1 MTRNLFD
8 PLTLG
13 PLQLPNRIVM
23 APMTRNRA
31 SISHVP
37 TPIMAGYYAQRAQ
50 AGLLITEGTAP
61 TPSGCGYARIPGLWS
76 EEQVDAWRAVT
87 RAVHQNGGRIAV
99 QLMHTGRVGHPDNQP
114 PGALLLAPGPLPL
127 SQPVHTARGPLPCPT
142 PTAMTEA
149 RIEAELAGFVRAAR
163 NARAAGFDLVELH
176 GANGYLIEQFLAP
189 CTNPRTDAWGGDPT
203 GNQPGRTRFALEV
216 ARRIGEAI
224 GPERVGMRLSPLG
237 VVNGIRPWPR
247 LVQEYVGL
255 AEQLGALGLAYLHL
269 VDHRGLGGAPVPAR
283 VSRKLRRAFPGRFI
297 LSGAYD
303 LARADADLAEDRGD
317 LVAFG
322 RAFLAN
328 PDLVE
333 RLRRDAPLNP
343 PDHATF
349 YQGEERGYLDYP
361 TLS

>member
-1 MTRNLFD
+1 MTRHLFD
-8 PLTLG
+8 PVALG
-13 PLQLPNRIVM
+13 PLALPNRIVM

-31 SISHVP
+31 SASHLP
-37 TPIMAGYYAQRAQ
+37 TPIMAAYYAQRAE

-76 EEQVDAWRAVT
+76 EEQVAAWRVVT
-87 RAVHQNGGRIAV
+87 DAVHDRGGRIAV

-114 PGALLLAPGPLPL
+114 PGARLLAPSAVPLDAT
-127 SQPVHTARGPLPCPT
+127 VRTAAGPLPCPT
-142 PTAMTEA
+142 PLAMTEA
-149 RIEAELAGFVRAAR
+149 QIEAALDGFAQAAR

-189 CTNPRTDAWGGDPT
+189 CTNQRTDRWGGDL
-203 GNQPGRTRFALEV
+203 PGRARFAIEV
-216 ARRIGEAI
+216 ARRVGEAI
-224 GPERVGMRLSPLG
+224 GADRVGMRLSPLG
-237 VVNGIRPWPR
+237 VVNRIRPWPG
-247 LVQEYVGL
+247 VPSDYAWL
-255 AEQLGALGLAYLHL
+255 AEQLGGLDLATLHL
-269 VDHRGLGGAPVPAR
+269 VDHRDLGGAPVPSR
-283 VSRKLRRAFPGRFI
+283 VARKLRRAFSGAFI
-297 LSGAYD
+297 LSGGYD
-303 LARADADLAEDRGD
+303 RARADADLAADKGD

-333 RLRRDAPLNP
+333 RLRRDAPLNV

-349 YQGEERGYLDYP
+349 YSGEERGYLDYP